1 METLSMPVQDGSEE
15 ERFLRCSSDR
25 LRSTEYAGVWE
36 LVVYAPAPVPPPPPP
51 PPPPERL
58 SPWSNPVI
66 VALALVTLTELV
78 ALVS

>member
-1 METLSMPVQDGSEE
+1 MCVSMS
-15 ERFLRCSSDR
+15 
-25 LRSTEYAGVWE
+25 
-36 LVVYAPAPVPPPPPP
+36 PALDSFDEPPPPPPP

-58 SPWSNPVI
+58 PPWSNPVI